1 MNNKN
6 LLKLLVYTSLAVS
19 GAAYADDV
27 QQYPDARGETAEGE
41 IPEDQLLFGDGADGC
56 HSSTYYVPGSTLD
69 TCISIRDNPQID
81 PPNRPV
87 SGTNSPNGSG
97 WSDGTFGTPTGTSAN
112 NNSEQS
118 QTDNTSVTGTSP
130 TDTANEQSQTTQ
142 TDNTTGTTTSSAN
155 GGIVNGTTD
164 TSTINTT
171 NSLGDI
177 IASGNNTT
185 NDSTANNTTNN
196 TTSETWGKP
205 SQEEYADHWAVT
217 RPRISVI
224 IDISS
229 KVKDKTK
236 LKFNCTSNGCAV
248 DNGDNTITYTP
259 ASNFVGSSGIAKAT
273 DTFSYIYT
281 NEHGESK
288 SGIIKV
294 MVMEDSHYW
303 NFVSNWNMGGYW
315 TYNDTKSSYWDYVG
329 VDQNGNYYSQG
340 QTDNNW
346 SYEGQN
352 GTDQN
357 WTYNTN
363 DPNYWS
369 YYGDKNSS
377 ASGSSILSS
386 SDYWSYTGTKDKR
399 DQYGSQPND
408 FLTWSLPAACQ
419 LIYAVHDEGLKDS
432 QILAID
438 PKKGYTSVPLGPLHK
453 SYDIEAMGISP
464 TNHRLYALA
473 GGSAA
478 KDYRGGLY
486 VVDPRTGDLALLG
499 KSGFDDITAIAFHPN
514 GTLWAWSKGVGII
527 QINPETGQGMI
538 RARFTTLEMEGLAWS
553 TDGSVL
559 YATENENL
567 WIYTG
572 GSLAK
577 TCNNFPGQ
585 VEALETLNDGL
596 LLFATD
602 KDKGNNIYAY
612 DPQSCAIVSSSS
624 FVTMYSD
631 IESISWASRC
641 NDEYKELSAWSGK
654 FNHDQGFMNEKGDEL
669 VCLEKP
675 QWITATA
682 SISLEPLASLA
693 YLETNWEVVTPQK
706 TACPPKKDQ
715 YGRVVQL
722 AEDNCLVSDNPLQMT
737 TGKSEFSITAWWPG
751 MVKDS
756 EEVTEVLFKARILDL
771 NGDPLPGYEESI
783 TKHVRGICGV
793 EENISVTAEAET
805 LVNVANEKIQPAVDT
820 AALEQYFYNVL
831 QASEVSITE
840 DGEVSVTIDNMKYS
854 GVLSILLPEA
864 NTSSEG
870 ELAFEQV
877 PDLNADGYDDY
888 IITYPNGQQ
897 QQLFYLGMQPIEE
910 VVDVSTEIVVNE
922 PVEDTI
928 SDTEIVDEVVEVE
941 NN

>member
-19 GAAYADDV
+19 GTAYADDV
-27 QQYPDARGETAEGE
+27 QQYPDVRGETAEGE
-41 IPEDQLLFGDGADGC
+41 IPEDQLLSGDGADGC
-56 HSSTYYVPGSTLD
+56 HSNYSGTHVILSNTLE
-69 TCISIRDNPQID
+69 TCSISIKDAPPTDPQ
-81 PPNRPV
+81 
-87 SGTNSPNGSG
+87 PNGPTGEVNPSG
-97 WSDGTFGTPTGTSAN
+97 GTFGTGGTSTN
-112 NNSEQS
+112 NNTEQS

-130 TDTANEQSQTTQ
+130 AVNDQSQTTHS
-142 TDNTTGTTTSSAN
+142 DNTTGTTTSSAN
-155 GGIVNGTTD
+155 GGVVNGTTG
-164 TSTINTT
+164 TGTTGTT

-177 IASGNNTT
+177 IT
-185 NDSTANNTTNN
+185 NSSNTANNTKSN
-196 TTSETWGKP
+196 TTPQNWGAP
-205 SQEEYADHWAVT
+205 PQEEYADHWAVT
-217 RPRISVI
+217 RPRISVL
-224 IDISS
+224 IDISN
-229 KVKDKTK
+229 KVKNKTK
-236 LKFNCTSNGCAV
+236 LKFNCTSNGCAI

-259 ASNFVGSSGIAKAT
+259 ASHFVGSSGIAEAT
-273 DTFSYIYT
+273 DTFSYTYT
-281 NEHGESK
+281 DEYGESK
-288 SGIIKV
+288 SGIVKVKV
-294 MVMEDSHYW
+294 MDDRHYW

-315 TYNDTKSSYWDYVG
+315 TYNDSKSSYWDYVG

-340 QTDNNW
+340 QTDNYW

-352 GTDQN
+352 STDQN
-357 WTYNTN
+357 WVSDSN

-377 ASGSSILSS
+377 AAGSSILST

-399 DQYGSQPND
+399 DFYGAKPDD

-432 QILAID
+432 QLLTID

-527 QINPETGQGMI
+527 QINPETGQGVI

-585 VEALETLNDGL
+585 VEALETLNGGL
-596 LLFATD
+596 LLFAVD
-602 KDKGNNIYAY
+602 KDQGNNIYAY
-612 DPQSCAIVSSSS
+612 DPQSCTIVSSGS

-654 FNHDQGFMNEKGDEL
+654 FNHDQGFMNEEGDEL
-669 VCLEKP
+669 VCLEKA

-693 YLETNWEVVTPQK
+693 HLETNWEVVTPQK
-706 TACPPKKDQ
+706 TACPPKRDQ

-737 TGKSEFSITAWWPG
+737 TGKSEFSISAWWPG

-756 EEVTEVLFKARILDL
+756 EEVTEVLFKTRILDL
-771 NGDPLPGYEESI
+771 NGDPLPGYEEPI
-783 TKHVRGICGV
+783 TKRVRGVCGA
-793 EENISVTAEAET
+793 EKSVSATTDDEAET
-805 LVNVANEKIQPAVDT
+805 LVNVADEKAQPAVDT
-820 AALEQYFYNVL
+820 AALEQYFYDVL
-831 QASEVSITE
+831 KANEVSITE
-840 DGEVSVTIDNMKYS
+840 EGDVTVTIDNMKYS

-864 NTSSEG
+864 EVSNNG
-870 ELAFEQV
+870 ELSFEQV

-888 IITYPNGQQ
+888 IITYPDGQQ

-910 VVDVSTEIVVNE
+910 VVDVSTEIVANE
-922 PVEDTI
+922 SIEDTT
-928 SDTEIVDEVVEVE
+928 SDTVDEVVEDE